1 MLDATNNKV
10 ERNRF
15 LKRRRGKRGTN
26 AAAKGTLMAQSSQQL
41 DSRIE
46 IVTPE
51 NIAFKYRVAG
61 PFRRLPAYL
70 IDALIRVGII
80 LLTVY
85 LLWASFSAGLASL
98 ASVAIYVWFL
108 VEWFYG
114 GFFETY
120 WNGQTPGKWAM
131 GLRVV
136 SYDGQP
142 INALQAV
149 LRNILRAVD
158 AFPAFSLPNDMSIGL
173 YQLGLLSSSANARFQ
188 RLGDLAA
195 HTMVVVEEGPR
206 LYGVAK
212 VTEPEAIRLAE
223 LIPVG
228 FAPSRSMAR
237 ALSLYVERRGGFALG
252 RRAEIARHLGE
263 QLRVKFNLPPQT
275 SYDLLLCA
283 VYYRAFVAE
292 RVGERK
298 AARVEPLATPVAAA
312 TTPEQSRAAD
322 VHSLLD
328 QMV

>member
-1 MLDATNNKV
+1 
-10 ERNRF
+10 
-15 LKRRRGKRGTN
+15 
-26 AAAKGTLMAQSSQQL
+26 MAQPSTQL

-46 IVTPE
+46 VVTPE

-70 IDALIRVGII
+70 IDALIRAGII
-80 LLTVY
+80 VATVLLLGVT
-85 LLWASFSAGLASL
+85 FSSGLASVGSL
-98 ASVAIYVWFL
+98 AIYIWFL

-173 YQLGLLSSSANARFQ
+173 YQLGLLASSSNQRFQ

-195 HTMVVVEEGPR
+195 HTMVVVEESPR

-212 VTEPEAIRLAE
+212 VSEPEAMRLAE
-223 LIPVG
+223 LIPVS
-228 FAPSRSMAR
+228 FEPSRSMAR

-263 QLRVKFNLPPQT
+263 PLRVKFNLPPQT

-298 AARVEPLATPVAAA
+298 PVRPESPALPVAVAAA
-312 TTPEQSRAAD
+312 PGESRAAD

>member
-1 MLDATNNKV
+1 MPRLSRRISTSDF
-10 ERNRF
+10 RF
-15 LKRRRGKRGTN
+15 P
-26 AAAKGTLMAQSSQQL
+26 MAQPSNQL

-70 IDALIRVGII
+70 IDSLIRAGII
-80 LLTVY
+80 ILTVY
-85 LLWASFSAGLASL
+85 LRWASFSAGLASL

-158 AFPAFSLPNDMSIGL
+158 AFPAFVLPMTEMSIGL
-173 YQLGLLSSSANARFQ
+173 YQLGLIASSSNQRFQ

-195 HTMVVVEEGPR
+195 HTMVVVEESPR
-206 LYGVAK
+206 LYGVVK
-212 VTEPEAIRLAE
+212 VTEPEAMRLAE
-223 LIPVG
+223 LIPVS
-228 FAPSRSMAR
+228 FQPSRSLAR
-237 ALSLYVERRGGFALG
+237 ALSVYVERRGGFALG

-263 QLRVKFNLPPQT
+263 PLRVKFNLPPQT

-292 RVGERK
+292 RAGDRK
-298 AARVEPLATPVAAA
+298 PARSEPPALPVVAPAAGPIKGRRR
-312 TTPEQSRAAD
+312 S
-322 VHSLLD
+322 
-328 QMV
+328 